1 MRHYGM
7 PTIFNYGCI
16 PQTWEDPEKGGDGDP
31 IDLVDLGQFPK
42 PIMAVSDY
50 VVLGCIGLID
60 QGEIDWKVLGLEVNE
75 AEALQI
81 NKLEDYE
88 KVNPGNVDK
97 IVEWFRTYKTLEGKG
112 LNEFREDGKI
122 YDRLET
128 LRIIFE
134 CSKEYREMM
143 AHRKLAE

>member
-1 MRHYGM
+1 M

>member
-1 MRHYGM
+1 
-7 PTIFNYGCI
+7 
-16 PQTWEDPEKGGDGDP
+16 
-31 IDLVDLGQFPK
+31 
-42 PIMAVSDY
+42 MAVSDY

-112 LNEFREDGKI
+112 LNEFKEDGKI
-122 YDRLET
+122 YDRMET

-143 AHRKLAE
+143 AHKKVAE